1 MNQFNYKLGECY
13 EIVIENGR
21 LVFTKKENVSDGGDN
36 DERIQQT
43 NEGRRTGQAR
53 EERER
58 S

>member
-13 EIVIENGR
+13 EIAIENGR

-53 EERER
+53 EER
-58 S
+58 